1 MATPESKFDSFEYK
15 KSRLKELC
23 DKKGIK
29 QRHIMTLFNQT
40 NPMTAT
46 RWFSGFPIHLDSLLK
61 ICNQFCIDILQFI
74 TYKGRSFETNLE
86 DLYRFESSG
95 QNLREVMREKGIEPV
110 ADPEAKENIIT
121 KAGLNAIDKNGI
133 PGRVY
138 YEYKDACKNQMKEA
152 VNAYNALEDISLNS
166 LIEIIMKA
174 QSQCFEHE
182 LNTIKEMQA
191 KIDELNKTI
200 AVLKDRQNTPL
211 QNFA

>member
-46 RWFSGFPIHLDSLLK
+46 RWLSGFPIHLDSLLK

-121 KAGLNAIDKNGI
+121 KAGLNAIDKNGF
-133 PGRVY
+133 PGRIY

-152 VNAYNALEDISLNS
+152 VNAYNALE
-166 LIEIIMKA
+166 
-174 QSQCFEHE
+174 
-182 LNTIKEMQA
+182 
-191 KIDELNKTI
+191 
-200 AVLKDRQNTPL
+200 
-211 QNFA
+211 